1 VFTFVINFLYKL
13 QTIQLQEGERAI
25 VTGMEGS
32 LSFQNYMLVNG
43 IALGTIVT
51 KNYSPAFSQLINLT
65 VNGKML
71 SLKNADFEM
80 IEWVKI

>member
-1 VFTFVINFLYKL
+1 MFSLQLFIIYKL
-13 QTIQLQEGERAI
+13 QTIQFKEGERAI
-25 VTGMEGS
+25 VTGFEGS
-32 LSFQNYMLVNG
+32 LSFQNYMLANG

-51 KNYSPAFSQLINLT
+51 KNYSPAFSKLINLT

-80 IEWVKI
+80 IELVKI

>member
-1 VFTFVINFLYKL
+1 L
-13 QTIQLQEGERAI
+13 QTTQLQEGERAI

-32 LSFQNYMLVNG
+32 LSFQNYMLANG

-51 KNYSPAFSQLINLT
+51 KNYSPVFSKLINLT

-71 SLKNADFEM
+71 SLKNTDFEM

>member
-1 VFTFVINFLYKL
+1 MQI
-13 QTIQLQEGERAI
+13 IQLQEGERAI
-25 VTGMEGS
+25 VTGIEGS
-32 LSFQNYMLVNG
+32 LSFQNYMLANG

-51 KNYSPAFSQLINLT
+51 KNYSPAFSKLINLT

-71 SLKNADFEM
+71 SLKNKDFEM

>member
-1 VFTFVINFLYKL
+1 L

-32 LSFQNYMLVNG
+32 LSFQNYMLANG
-43 IALGTIVT
+43 ITLGAILT
-51 KNYSPAFSQLINLT
+51 KNYSPAFSKLINLT

-71 SLKNADFEM
+71 SLKNTDFEM

>member
-1 VFTFVINFLYKL
+1 MQI
-13 QTIQLQEGERAI
+13 IQLQEGERAI

-32 LSFQNYMLVNG
+32 LSFQNYMLANG

-51 KNYSPAFSQLINLT
+51 KNYSPAFSKLINLT

-71 SLKNADFEM
+71 SLKNKDFEM